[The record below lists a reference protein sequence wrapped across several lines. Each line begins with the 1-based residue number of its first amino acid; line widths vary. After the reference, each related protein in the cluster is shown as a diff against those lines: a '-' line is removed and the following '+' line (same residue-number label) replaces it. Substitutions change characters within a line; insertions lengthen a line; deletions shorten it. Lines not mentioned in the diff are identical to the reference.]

1 MAEKTID
8 QQNTYWNNK
17 VLLSSFA
24 VLILG
29 TNAFNAYI
37 HQQEINTNAIIYE
50 KERSDKKDDRVLER
64 ANHYVD
70 ENNLKVEIERLNREL
85 EDCEDEK

>member
-1 MAEKTID
+1 MEKTID

-50 KERSDKKDDRVLER
+50 KERSDKKDERVLER

-70 ENNLKVEIERLNREL
+70 ENNLKIEIERLNREL
-85 EDCEDEK
+85 KKCEDD

>member
-1 MAEKTID
+1 MEKTID
-8 QQNTYWNNK
+8 QQATYWNNK

-37 HQQEINTNAIIYE
+37 HQQEINTNGIAYE
-50 KERSDKKDDRVLER
+50 KERSDKKDERVL
-64 ANHYVD
+64 ADAKHYV
-70 ENNLKVEIERLNREL
+70 EMNNLKVEIVRLDREL
-85 EDCEDEK
+85 KQCKE